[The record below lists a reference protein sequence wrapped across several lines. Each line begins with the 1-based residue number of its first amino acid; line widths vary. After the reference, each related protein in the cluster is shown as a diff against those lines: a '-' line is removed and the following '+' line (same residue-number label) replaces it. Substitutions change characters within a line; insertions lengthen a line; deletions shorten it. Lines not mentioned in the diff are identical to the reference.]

1 MLNRLC
7 EWTHL
12 VFDELHYIWE
22 CKKTQNVVNALLLIF
37 FVVLLGLIELKRNSL
52 LPADLFPELPTNP
65 FYAVYL
71 TFSLLLVVE
80 IVNLIF
86 VVPAS
91 VSRSVGKQLEILIL
105 YFLRNAFKEL
115 INFTEPIQLSGH
127 MDALLKIG
135 AYGLGALLI
144 FICVSYYYRQQVK
157 RQKSQAEGVRIFH
170 FVGAKKAVGLVLLL
184 FFFLLAG
191 YNGMAVIQGFEG
203 IEFFAEF
210 FTILVF
216 GDILLVLISQPFFPG
231 FEDMFRNS
239 GYAIATLLVRLSMT
253 GSGYIDVVIGVGAA
267 LFALLLAYTY
277 RKNVQALSEARK

>member
-7 EWTHL
+7 EGMHL

-22 CKKTQNVVNALLLIF
+22 CKKTQHVVNALLLIF

-52 LPADLFPELPTNP
+52 LPAGLFPSLPTNP

-80 IVNLIF
+80 VINLIF

-115 INFTEPIQLSGH
+115 IHFTEPIRLSGH
-127 MDALLKIG
+127 MEPLLRIG

-144 FICVSYYYRQQVK
+144 FICVSYYYRQQFK

-170 FVGAKKAVGLVLLL
+170 FVGAKKAVGLILLLL
-184 FFFLLAG
+184 FLVLG
-191 YNGMAVIQGFEG
+191 VYNCVAIIRGFEG
-203 IEFFAEF
+203 MDFFAEF

-216 GDILLVLISQPFFPG
+216 GDILLVLISHPFFPR

-253 GSGYIDVVIGVGAA
+253 GPGYIDVVIGVGAA
-267 LFALLLAYTY
+267 LFALLLAYVY
-277 RKNVQALSEARK
+277 RKNVQLVA